1 MKYILIVLTLAL
13 FSFVPNKSILKPN
26 ATYKIAKLKYNGGGD
41 WYSNKTSLP
50 NLIEFCNEN
59 LRTQIAKDEEVV
71 EVGSA
76 ELFSYPFVHMT
87 GHGNVVFSSQEA
99 QNLRNYLIGGGFLHI
114 DDNYGMDKF
123 VRLEMKKVFPELDF
137 IELPY
142 SHDVYSI
149 NYKFPDGLPKIHEH
163 DGKPAQG
170 FGLLYEGRLVCFYS
184 YESDLGNGWEDSS
197 IHNDPE
203 EKRIKALKWIKIES
217 VWGIGRG
224 LQKRL
229 KLKGCK
235 TAFDFTQLSD
245 DWVRKSFSI
254 TEWKLKKD
262 LEGIPTLK
270 LDEIKTKRAI
280 ATTRSFEYTYS
291 DIDNIKERISTFA
304 TSCAEKLRKQ
314 ESSCHMIIVMLSSD
328 RHKKQL
334 QQHRASKVVK
344 LSYPTDS
351 SLTICKH
358 AVEAVSSIFKKGIKY
373 KRAGVIVTGLVPTY
387 NHQLHI
393 FEHENPKHKPLM
405 TAIDGINKKYK
416 DYKIKLGNQDLER
429 TWKMRQERL
438 SPRYTTNIKEIIT
451 VK

>member
-1 MKYILIVLTLAL
+1 MYALVDCNNFYTSCERVFNPNLQDQPVAILSNNDGCVISMSDESKALELPFGAPIFKWEGFCKSNNIKVLSSNYPLYGDM
-13 FSFVPNKSILKPN
+13 SSRVMSILKQFTP
-26 ATYKIAKLKYNGGGD
+26 D
-41 WYSNKTSLP
+41 
-50 NLIEFCNEN
+50 
-59 LRTQIAKDEEVV
+59 V
-71 EVGSA
+71 E
-76 ELFSYPFVHMT
+76 
-87 GHGNVVFSSQEA
+87 
-99 QNLRNYLIGGGFLHI
+99 
-114 DDNYGMDKF
+114 
-123 VRLEMKKVFPELDF
+123 
-137 IELPY
+137 
-142 SHDVYSI
+142 VYSI
-149 NYKFPDGLPKIHEH
+149 DEAFLEFKGFDNYNFDAYGIQIRQRILKWTGIPVCVGVAPTKALSKVANKIARKFPNETKGVYVI
-163 DGKPAQG
+163 
-170 FGLLYEGRLVCFYS
+170 
-184 YESDLGNGWEDSS
+184 DS
-197 IHNDPE
+197 E
-203 EKRIKALKWIKIES
+203 EKRLKALKWIKLKD

-262 LEGIPTLK
+262 LEGISK
-270 LDEIKTKRAI
+270 IALDEVKSKRAI
-280 ATTRSFEYTYS
+280 ATTRSFEYTFS

-304 TSCAEKLRKQ
+304 NSCAEKLRKQ

-328 RHKKQL
+328 RHKKDL
-334 QQHRASKVVK
+334 EQHRASKVVK
-344 LSYPTDS
+344 FSFPTDS

-358 AVEAVSSIFKKGIKY
+358 AVEAVSSIFKEGIKY
-373 KRAGVIVTGLVPTY
+373 KRAGVIVTGLVPTFS
-387 NHQLHI
+387 HQLNI

-438 SPRYTTNIKEIIT
+438 SPRYTTNINDIIK